1 MEQTME
7 YGIWGREQ
15 IDPKSFDQMNA
26 AMSIAP
32 AVAGAIM
39 PDAHVGYG
47 LPIGGVLALDN
58 AVCPYAVGV
67 DIACRMKLSILPID
81 PADLT
86 SNKQQF
92 IDALNRR
99 VYFGVGVETPKDRPY
114 DHPVLYHDAWKSIDV
129 LRENMESGK
138 ATKQLGTS
146 GSGNHFV
153 EFGVLE
159 VSELNVAQLAS
170 ASALGAEG
178 RRFESCRSD
187 LSAGAYVAVM
197 SHSGSRGTGAAV
209 CTKYSRLAKSLHT
222 ELADDPLTRDLGWLE
237 LDTDAGREYWLAMS
251 VMGDYAKANHDCI
264 HTAIAEFLGVTP
276 LMQIENHHNFAW
288 KETHGGRE
296 VIVHRKGATPAGD
309 GVLGV
314 IPGSMGTAAYVVR
327 GKGNPES
334 LHSASHGAGRLMS
347 RKQAKA
353 TFNYREAVDLLATR
367 GITVLSAGADEVC
380 GVYKNID
387 EVMAAQSDLVEA
399 VAKFSPVIV
408 KMCGSG
414 DRAED

>member
-1 MEQTME
+1 MVEQ
-7 YGIWGREQ
+7 YAVWGREQ

-58 AVCPYAVGV
+58 AVCPYGVGV
-67 DIACRMKLSILPID
+67 DIACRMKLTAYEINPDELASD
-81 PADLT
+81 
-86 SNKQQF
+86 KQRF
-92 IDALNRR
+92 IDILNRR
-99 VYFGVGVETPKDRPY
+99 VFFGVGVETPAGKHY
-114 DHPVLYHDAWKSIDV
+114 DHPVLYHEAWSAIDV
-129 LRENMESGK
+129 LKENMESGK
-138 ATKQLGTS
+138 AVKQLGTS

-153 EFGVLE
+153 EFGRLGLPNPEAVG
-159 VSELNVAQLAS
+159 AS
-170 ASALGAEG
+170 GEPRPL
-178 RRFESCRSD
+178 
-187 LSAGAYVAVM
+187 LAVM

-209 CTKYSRLAKSLHT
+209 CNKYSRIAKALHP
-222 ELADDPLTRDLGWLE
+222 ELASDPLTRDLGWLD
-237 LDTDAGREYWLAMS
+237 LDTDAGREYWLAMT

-264 HTAIAEFLGVTP
+264 HRAIAEALGVQP
-276 LMQIENHHNFAW
+276 VVEIENHHNFAW

-296 VIVHRKGATPAGD
+296 VIVHRKGATPAGE

-314 IPGSMGTAAYVVR
+314 IPGSMGTAAYVVSGR
-327 GKGNPES
+327 GNDVS
-334 LHSASHGAGRLMS
+334 LHSASHGAGRVMS
-347 RKQAKA
+347 RKQAKQ
-353 TFNYREAVDLLATR
+353 TFDYKTEIAKLAER

-387 EVMAAQSDLVEA
+387 DVMAAQRDLVDI
-399 VAKFSPVIV
+399 VAKFDPKIV